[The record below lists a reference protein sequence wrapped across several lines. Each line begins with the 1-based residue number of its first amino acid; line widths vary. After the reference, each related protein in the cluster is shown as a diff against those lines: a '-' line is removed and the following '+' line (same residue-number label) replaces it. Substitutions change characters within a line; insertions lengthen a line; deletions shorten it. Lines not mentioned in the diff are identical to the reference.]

1 MFVAVSMCCGRVKCM
16 SPCRAPISRDNLKM
30 RDPGT
35 ACDCAGRMSCPP
47 ACPCV
52 PFSLCCSRFSRCQQI
67 GRWEAREAPA
77 WDDDARR
84 RRRRRRSGVPAI
96 RSTPAGGPRRSR
108 RWLLARGGVAPQ
120 ARAWSSV
127 QRIGSGRAAMARG
140 GEAARRR
147 WVGRRLAATAH
158 APRAL
163 WRSGFGARLQCG
175 RSLSLIVSVSKSTIV
190 V

>member
-1 MFVAVSMCCGRVKCM
+1 MRLRQAA
-16 SPCRAPISRDNLKM
+16 CRARLHLVDALLFHSVALSLL
-30 RDPGT
+30 
-35 ACDCAGRMSCPP
+35 AC
-47 ACPCV
+47 
-52 PFSLCCSRFSRCQQI
+52 CQQT
-67 GRWEAREAPA
+67 WEAREARA
-77 WDDDARR
+77 GDDDARR
-84 RRRRRRSGVPAI
+84 RRRRLRSGVPAI

-108 RWLLARGGVAPQ
+108 RWSVARGGVAPQAQ

-158 APRAL
+158 VPRAL

-175 RSLSLIVSVSKSTIV
+175 RSFPLIVSVSKSSVSLVWRKSAKRGAMITRSASSFFLL
-190 V
+190 